1 MTEQLNFIVDYS
13 NNILL
18 IQNKSN
24 EDITISN
31 IQLMLE
37 DKLYNF
43 NNTYSSNNF
52 YLTPIIFTY
61 RI

>member
-52 YLTPIIFTY
+52 YQNAHYIHI
-61 RI
+61 